1 MTESDEWATVETVV
15 DEELDS
21 NHHETIHK
29 QGPSGIEQGI
39 LEKSRLTCMVSLFSN
54 ITKAKLYYCYYIFLQ
69 FFSSSVIPI
78 HGYFFLL
85 WLVFITLCRSFGFLL
100 KGPAQMN
107 IQLLVRIKLL
117 D

>member
-39 LEKSRLTCMVSLFSN
+39 LEKSRLTCMVSVTLRKLHLFLHIFAVLFILSN
-54 ITKAKLYYCYYIFLQ
+54 TNPWLLLFIVVGIYYLVQKFW
-69 FFSSSVIPI
+69 FSSQRTSSDEYSTFSKNQV
-78 HGYFFLL
+78 
-85 WLVFITLCRSFGFLL
+85 
-100 KGPAQMN
+100 A
-107 IQLLVRIKLL
+107 
-117 D
+117 

>member
-21 NHHETIHK
+21 NHHETIHR

-39 LEKSRLTCMVSLFSN
+39 LEKSRLNLYGFCN
-54 ITKAKLYYCYYIFLQ
+54 ITKAKLDYCFYIFLQ

-78 HGYFFLL
+78 HGYFFLS